1 MKKLMLVIMILIFI
15 STIILTGKEVSKETA
30 SQVAKNWVSYMNSRA
45 GNDYREFN
53 INQRIVNENLFI
65 FGFENGGFVILPNDD
80 DISPILGYSLNSP
93 ITKKIDNPALKNWL
107 GTYQKT
113 IESVKSNKVINT
125 KSRNEWDNLE
135 KEQILSLQK
144 SNATNDVNPLLG
156 NIEWN
161 QGRYYNAMCPDDTA
175 GSDDHAYAG
184 CVATAMAQI
193 MRYHEHPTNPI
204 GGHSFIPED
213 HPEYGEQRVIFNDFT
228 YNWANMPE
236 ASLTAYNS
244 DIAKLLY
251 HCGVS
256 VAMNYAPDGSGAS
269 STDAANSLI
278 THFNYK
284 PTLEYVSKDDSTCNW
299 DSLLI
304 SELDKS
310 HPMFY
315 RGESADG
322 GHAFVCDGYQTGTP
336 NYFHFN
342 WGWSGYYNGFFMLDS
357 LNPGSSNYGENQGAI
372 IGIAPNTSDTLYQI
386 YKSFENWALLGWRN
400 INNNND
406 DDSLGYFSEISNPTI
421 DLAHSGEI
429 GIGIYTDSDADDW
442 AVTNKIFLPN
452 SNKVDI
458 AKFSFWANSYD
469 PSNLENINV
478 KLSTTSNDVSD
489 FTVTLDNIIGTPS
502 TWTEYSYDLTSYAG
516 DSIYIAVQS
525 INSGHYLWL
534 DDFILTVID
543 TSGSLSI
550 VENHLPNNFSLKQN
564 YPNPFNPLTTIE
576 YNIPQNNFVKI
587 TIYNLR
593 GEKTKTLVNK
603 NKIAGNYSV
612 VFDGSNFSSG
622 IYFYR
627 IEAGNYSNTK
637 KLVLM
642 K

>member
-1 MKKLMLVIMILIFI
+1 MKKLMLVVMILIFT

-30 SQVAKNWVSYMNSRA
+30 SQVAKNWISYMNSRA

-80 DISPILGYSLNSP
+80 DISPILGYSLNSSVSEG
-93 ITKKIDNPALKNWL
+93 ITNPALKSWL
-107 GTYQKT
+107 KSYQK
-113 IESVKSNKVINT
+113 IINYVAANKIKNVRSQ
-125 KSRNEWDNLE
+125 KEWENIYE
-135 KEQILSLQK
+135 RRMPALQK
-144 SNATNDVNPLLG
+144 SSNVKDVPLLLTT
-156 NIEWN
+156 IWD
-161 QGRYYNAMCPDDTA
+161 QGKYFNDMCPATSTG
-175 GSDDHAYAG
+175 GSGGHVWAG

-193 MRYHEHPTNPI
+193 MNYHNHPAEGL
-204 GGHSFIPED
+204 GGYSYVPED
-213 HPEYGEQRVIFNDFT
+213 HPEYGKQSAIFNNST
-228 YNWANMPE
+228 YNWASMPDTVSSSNNE
-236 ASLTAYNS
+236 
-244 DIAKLLY
+244 IAKLLY

-256 VAMNYAPDGSGAS
+256 VAMNYTPDGSGAS
-269 STDAANSLI
+269 TTDAANSLI

-304 SELDKS
+304 SELDKGQ
-310 HPMFY
+310 PMFY
-315 RGESADG
+315 RGESVDG

-357 LNPGSSNYGENQGAI
+357 LNPGSSNYSENQGAI
-372 IGIAPNTSDTLYQI
+372 IDIEPNTSDTLYQI
-386 YKSFENWALLGWRN
+386 YNSFENWALLGWRN

-406 DDSLGYFSEISNPTI
+406 DDSLLYYSEIANPGY
-421 DLAHSGEI
+421 DFAHNGTMGLGIFTNSG
-429 GIGIYTDSDADDW
+429 ADDW

-452 SNKVDI
+452 SDKVDI
-458 AKFSFWANSYD
+458 AKFSFWANSYN
-469 PSNLENINV
+469 SSYLEDINV
-478 KLSTTSNDVSD
+478 KLSITSNNVSD

-525 INSGHYLWL
+525 INSGYYLWL

-543 TSGSLSI
+543 TSGSSS
-550 VENHLPNNFSLKQN
+550 VVGNQLPNNFSLEQN

-587 TIYNLR
+587 TIYNLC
-593 GEKTKTLVNK
+593 GEKIKTLVNE

-612 VFDGSNFSSG
+612 VFDGSNFASG